1 MPGGGKTELS
11 SREFSESSC
20 PKSSMIQII
29 HPRGKQAKSVLLDGS
44 IFSWKNCSR
53 EEFAPHESQP
63 LPSPLSLPRVGF
75 GLPASLMH
83 ELCLTRLKSSS
94 HSNVIDEFG
103 VIHCLERECRS
114 QACNRRWR
122 CHSISP

>member
-1 MPGGGKTELS
+1 MSHSLY
-11 SREFSESSC
+11 
-20 PKSSMIQII
+20 
-29 HPRGKQAKSVLLDGS
+29 
-44 IFSWKNCSR
+44 
-53 EEFAPHESQP
+53 
-63 LPSPLSLPRVGF
+63 LPTLSLPRVGF

-83 ELCLTRLKSSS
+83 QLCLTRLKSSS

-122 CHSISP
+122 CHSISPARRFAFESHLRSFMAAQSLGCGEAVYTARIKINESLDSSVHL